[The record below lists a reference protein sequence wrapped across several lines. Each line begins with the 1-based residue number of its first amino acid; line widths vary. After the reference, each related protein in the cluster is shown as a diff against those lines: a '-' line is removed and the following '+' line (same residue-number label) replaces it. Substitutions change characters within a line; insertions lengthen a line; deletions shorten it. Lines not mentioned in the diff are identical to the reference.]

1 MNGDTI
7 PQLSGTGQDVRARP
21 SARRRFS
28 PLVPRG
34 VVFPRPVRK
43 QLLSG
48 SRTDPHPLSYALN
61 VVVSPED
68 MRLNP
73 AVTPGAGRSLAWVRV
88 ARRPQ
93 GHRPATL
100 GLRVTLPSATLA
112 QTQGPMRLSRG
123 GGGRALVCHTPP
135 ATPLP
140 TFLGLPCRAR
150 CWGTGG
156 SRSSSAPD
164 AATRQSQRA
173 HVRGGP
179 VPQTRETLTVIKD

>member
-28 PLVPRG
+28 PPVPRG

-100 GLRVTLPSATLA
+100 SLHVTLPSAALA
-112 QTQGPMRLSRG
+112 QTQAPIRLCG

-156 SRSSSAPD
+156 SRSSSAPH